1 MTASTSKKSF
11 GGPKPVPKSWTRRK
25 VIRPCASKRSGVAKH
40 LWRSPSAVLS
50 AASAAARRART
61 CALHCATCCG
71 VPTSTQSARSWL
83 RFACSVSAT
92 ARRSLT
98 ICWNRLQSGIRYP
111 PLHSFQFTS
120 LDHLV
125 GEGEQ
130 LVGNLEAERPRGLQI
145 DHQLIFRWRLHRQIG
160 RPLALEDA
168 IHIAGRTPALVD
180 EIRSVGNQ
188 AARVGEATFVVDCGQ
203 LVPGCERDDQV
214 AMKRC

>member
-71 VPTSTQSARSWL
+71 VPTSAQSARSWL

-120 LDHLV
+120 FDHLV
-125 GEGEQ
+125 GAGEQ
-130 LVGNLEAERPRGLQI
+130 RRRHFEAKRLGGGKVDDQIELGGLL
-145 DHQLIFRWRLHRQIG
+145 DRDVARLC
-160 RPLALEDA
+160 
-168 IHIAGRTPALVD
+168 PAQNLVD
-180 EIRSVGNQ
+180 DPGG
-188 AARVGEATFVVDCGQ
+188 APP
-203 LVPGCERDDQV
+203 LVREVWSIGHQTSRFDILSGIVNRRQPRPHG
-214 AMKRC
+214 

>member
-40 LWRSPSAVLS
+40 FWRSPSAVLS

-71 VPTSTQSARSWL
+71 VPTSAQSARSWL

-111 PLHSFQFTS
+111 PLHSFQVTS
-120 LDHLV
+120 LDRLV
-125 GEGEQ
+125 GDGKQ
-130 LVGNLEAERPRGLQI
+130 PWRQAEAECIGGVEV
-145 DHQLIFRWRLHRQIG
+145 DHQLELDRLHDR
-160 RPLALEDA
+160 
-168 IHIAGRTPALVD
+168 
-180 EIRSVGNQ
+180 
-188 AARVGEATFVVDCGQ
+188 
-203 LVPGCERDDQV
+203 
-214 AMKRC
+214 

>member
-40 LWRSPSAVLS
+40 FWRSPSAVLS

-61 CALHCATCCG
+61 CVLHCATCCG
-71 VPTSTQSARSWL
+71 VPTSAQSARSWL

-98 ICWNRLQSGIRYP
+98 ICWNRLQSGIGYP

-120 LDHLV
+120 FDHLV
-125 GEGEQ
+125 GEQ
-130 LVGNLEAERPRGLQI
+130 LQRVWHLKAKRPG
-145 DHQLIFRWRLHRQIG
+145 RLHVDDELPFG
-160 RPLALEDA
+160 RLQDRHLGRLRTLEDLT
-168 IHIAGRTPALVD
+168 GVD
-180 EIRSVGNQ
+180 ASLTIIVQSIG
-188 AARVGEATFVVDCGQ
+188 
-203 LVPGCERDDQV
+203 PV
-214 AMKRC
+214 AH